1 LSDKPLILAS
11 RSPRRIALLRE
22 LGLPFEAVSSDA
34 DERAAQGDCPDVL
47 AMDAARLK
55 AEDVAGRFPDRLV
68 LGADT
73 VVYLDRQEPGECAA
87 DRPPANFT
95 ILGKPADPAE
105 ARAMLVALRN
115 RRHGVVTGLCLIA
128 PDRSVRTAAET
139 TRVWMCDFS
148 DGELDIYLA
157 SGEPLDKAGAY
168 GIQGGAAALIEEI
181 EGDYFNVVGLPLS
194 LLVSLLRPWCAV
206 DSLRI
211 PPVPSQFARSSFTP
225 PQNE

>member
-1 LSDKPLILAS
+1 
-11 RSPRRIALLRE
+11 LLRE
-22 LGLPFEAVSSDA
+22 LGLPFEAVSSNA
-34 DERAAQGDCPDVL
+34 DERAAQGGRPDLL

-55 AEDVAGRFPDRLV
+55 AEEVAGRLPNRLV

-73 VVYLDRQEPGECAA
+73 VVYLDRQEQGECTA

-95 ILGKPADPAE
+95 ILGKPADPTE

-115 RRHGVVTGLCLIA
+115 LRHGVVTGLCLIA

-139 TRVWMCDFS
+139 TRVRMRDFS
-148 DGELDIYLA
+148 GEELERYLA

-168 GIQGGAAALIEEI
+168 GIQGAAAALIREI
-181 EGDYFNVVGLPLS
+181 EGDYFNVVGLPLR
-194 LLVSLLRPWCAV
+194 LLVSLLRPWRAV

-211 PPVPSQFARSSFTP
+211 PPVPSQFACSSFTP
-225 PQNE
+225 PKNE